1 MGRSILAVVLGLM
14 LGMVTIFAWEMAGHA
29 IYPPTPGF
37 DPHDPSAMHTIMA
50 KMPTGAFMILV
61 VGWFSG
67 AAAGGWLAARLA
79 RHAPAVH
86 ALIVGAFFMAG
97 AITIMLMIPHP
108 LWVWVLGLLG
118 FLPAA
123 FAGAWI
129 ARRGPGPKTARVEQ

>member
-1 MGRSILAVVLGLM
+1 
-14 LGMVTIFAWEMAGHA
+14 
-29 IYPPTPGF
+29 
-37 DPHDPSAMHTIMA
+37 MHTIMA
-50 KMPTGAFMILV
+50 KMPTGAFLILV

-79 RHAPAVH
+79 RHAPTVH
-86 ALIVGAFFMAG
+86 ALIVGALFMAG

-129 ARRGPGPKTARVEQ
+129 ARRGPGLKTARVDQ